1 MVKVRQEKK
10 KSKFKNRCKKLFVST
25 LAVSLVVPAIA
36 VGANDDDDRED
47 LGYVPPTDGSEV
59 EFISTFDRLNF
70 VETGDTV
77 LGIANEDNIITSD
90 GYYFK
95 DLNGNGELDPYE
107 DWRLPVEER
116 VENLVSQMTLKQK
129 AGLMNI
135 NTHRINLDLEDGEYV
150 VEDDQLIVD
159 RGMRYTIFRTTESA
173 NVVAQYTNQLQEVAE
188 KQPLGIP
195 VVVTS
200 NPRNHP
206 SINYTDVVDEPGQHS
221 FWPGQLGMAATRN
234 VDAVREFA
242 EIAAQE
248 WRAMGI
254 RKIYGYTADLATDPL
269 WSRIEETFGEDPQ
282 LSADMMT
289 ALVKGFQGEELGP
302 DSIAKTVKHFPGG
315 GAREDGL
322 DPHFPE
328 GKRNPYPTPGS
339 LMDYHII
346 PFQAVIDAGVSS
358 LMPYYSFPSNDL
370 SADQGLPWHSEDQQF
385 EEVGF
390 TFNSAFINDLL
401 REEMGFKGYINSD
414 TGAVTSRAFGLE
426 DLPAVERFARA
437 INAGTDLISGNSD
450 PQPIIDTVD
459 QGLVSEDRIDE
470 AVSRLLTEMYT
481 LGLFEN
487 PYVDPEKALEV
498 VDRPESQEKADVLH
512 RESVVLMKNEDNVL
526 PLRNKQINDI
536 VLYVEMF
543 TTADNDEEIT
553 AGLMDLIEEYDGAIT
568 LTDNLDEAT
577 HAFVW
582 VQPVQEMW
590 ENNVV
595 ITVGEG
601 TGIDDVDRIV
611 EIQQTVPTITTISMT
626 NPWLLEKIEENA
638 AAVIATFGVKTEAL
652 WDVVRGEFN
661 PTGTLPF
668 TIPASMEAI
677 ENGAGDIPGYLEDE
691 SYAYKN
697 SADDQYWFGF
707 GLSYENYEQLL
718 LTELQEQTEDYIAS
732 GDISGPVVNQLT
744 NQLKQSQHHLDKGSK
759 EQATHFVN
767 NYLSHLQRDANS
779 RHITTEAKESLTKV
793 ASGII
798 EKW

>member
-1 MVKVRQEKK
+1 MYKFIQGKK
-10 KSKFKNRCKKLFVST
+10 LTEIKKQCKKVIMST
-25 LAVSLVVPAIA
+25 LAVSLVIPAISVA
-36 VGANDDDDRED
+36 ADDRED
-47 LGYVPPTDGSEV
+47 LGYVPPSDGIGDEG
-59 EFISTFDRLNF
+59 FISTFDRIHFIDLDGNA
-70 VETGDTV
+70 E
-77 LGIANEDNIITSD
+77 LGIANEDNVITED
-90 GYYFK
+90 GLFFK
-95 DLNGNGELDPYE
+95 DLNGNGVLDPYE

-116 VENLVSQMTLKQK
+116 VENLVSKMTLKQK

-135 NTHRINLDLEDGEYV
+135 NTHRINHDLDGGEYV
-150 VEDDQLIVD
+150 ADDDELIVE

-173 NVVAQYTNQLQEVAE
+173 NVVAQYTNQLQEIAE

-221 FWPGQLGMAATRN
+221 FWPGQLGMAATRD
-234 VDAVREFA
+234 VDMVREFA

-282 LSADMMT
+282 LAADMMY
-289 ALVKGFQGEELGP
+289 ALVKGFQGDELGP
-302 DSIAKTVKHFPGG
+302 NSIAKTVKHFPGG

-339 LMDYHII
+339 LMDYHIV
-346 PFQAVIDAGVSS
+346 PFKAVIDAGVSS

-370 SADQGLPWHSEDQQF
+370 SADQGLPWFSEDQQF

-414 TGAVTSRAFGLE
+414 TGAVNRLAFGLE
-426 DLPAVERFARA
+426 DLPEVERFARA

-450 PQPIIDTVD
+450 PQPIIDTVE
-459 QGLVSEDRIDE
+459 QGLVEEERIDE
-470 AVSRLLTEMYT
+470 AVSRLLTEMYK

-487 PYVDPEKALEV
+487 PYVDPQNALEV
-498 VDRPESQEKADVLH
+498 VDRPESQEKADVAH
-512 RESVVLMKNEDNVL
+512 RKSVVLMKNEDNVL
-526 PLRNKQINDI
+526 PLRDEKIGDI

-543 TTADNDEEIT
+543 TTADNDAEIT

-582 VQPVQEMW
+582 VQPVQSMW

-595 ITVGEG
+595 ITVGSG
-601 TGIDDVDRIV
+601 TGIEDVDRIV

-626 NPWLLEKIEENA
+626 NPWLFEVIEENA

-652 WDVVRGEFN
+652 WDVIRGEFN
-661 PTGTLPF
+661 PSGLLPF

-691 SYAYKN
+691 SYAYTN
-697 SADDQYWFGF
+697 SAGDQYWFGF
-707 GLSYENYEQLL
+707 GLSYEKDHQELWVEL
-718 LTELQEQTEDYIAS
+718 KDLTEGYIES
-732 GDISGPVVNQLT
+732 GDVSGPAVKQLT
-744 NQLKQSQHHLDKGSK
+744 NLLRQSKHHLDKGSK
-759 EQATHFVN
+759 ENATRFIE
-767 NYLSHLQRDANS
+767 NYVSHLQRDTND
-779 RHITTEAKESLTKV
+779 RHITSEAKEHLTRI
-793 ASGII
+793 ASVILN
-798 EKW
+798 K